1 MEGMVLCIRPSLA
14 IGIHASGHTSID
26 MLGHTIRV
34 CEGGRGRGRE
44 TKLQTCSCMYTY
56 IEPCACVC
64 GRNMQILLV
73 GFSKS
78 DCMPRPFAELV
89 TCTYTISCIPTTGF
103 LRSMQL

>member
-1 MEGMVLCIRPSLA
+1 MRGGERPGDGDKVVGMRY
-14 IGIHASGHTSID
+14 
-26 MLGHTIRV
+26 
-34 CEGGRGRGRE
+34 
-44 TKLQTCSCMYTY
+44 MYAY

-64 GRNMQILLV
+64 VRDMQIFILV

-89 TCTYTISCIPTTGF
+89 TCIHIPSVAFQPLGV